1 MSEIRKS
8 WGLHIGVVSL
18 LLALNFILP
27 DYHHGNLARVMVLAC
42 YAMGYNILFGYTG
55 LLSLGHALFFAAGM
69 YGMSLTVQHLGWSA
83 GPAIIVGLASGLAMS
98 LIVGILSLRT
108 AGVAFMIV
116 TLMFAQAGYLAA
128 LYFGEYTRGDE
139 GFVIQKA
146 ARQIGGIDLSDPM
159 NRYLAALVLFAVC
172 LFITLRV
179 VQTGFGRVLVAIRE
193 NEERT
198 RMLGYDVHRHKLLA
212 ILLSGTMSAAA
223 GASYGL
229 LFGYAGATFASVQY
243 SIFPLLW
250 VLLGGAG
257 TVLGPFV
264 GTLFMFYLIDLSS
277 DISTAYMLI
286 AGLTLVLLTLFA
298 PQGLVGE
305 LRRRTLR
312 WLP

>member
-8 WGLHIGVVSL
+8 WGLHIGVVAM

-42 YAMGYNILFGYTG
+42 YAMGYNMLFGYTG

-98 LIVGILSLRT
+98 LVVGILSLRT

-139 GFVIQKA
+139 GFVIQKV
-146 ARQIGGIDLSDPM
+146 ARRIGGIDLSDPM

-212 ILLSGTMSAAA
+212 ILLSGTISAAA
-223 GASYGL
+223 GAGYGL

>member
-8 WGLHIGVVSL
+8 WGLHIGVVAL

-83 GPAIIVGLASGLAMS
+83 GPAIIVGLAGGLAIS
-98 LIVGILSLRT
+98 LVVGILSLRT

-139 GFVIQKA
+139 GFVIQNA

-223 GASYGL
+223 GAGYGL

>member
-8 WGLHIGVVSL
+8 WGLHIGVVAL

-83 GPAIIVGLASGLAMS
+83 GPAIIVGLASGLTMS
-98 LIVGILSLRT
+98 LVVGILSLRT

-223 GASYGL
+223 GAGYGL